1 MEDRPY
7 YHDGMRHLQDRF
19 DSRGLADRL
28 EETRLHDT
36 FKDNER
42 EFIGR
47 CAFFFLATADGEGAP
62 DCSYK
67 GGMPGFLR
75 VVDDRTLAFPNYD
88 GNGMFRSMGNI
99 RVNPQVGLLLIDFER
114 GRRMRI
120 NGRATLHEEDS
131 LLDEYPGANLIVRVL
146 AEQVFPNC
154 PRYIHKMELKE
165 HSVYVPTPAH
175 TPPVPEWKGREE
187 FRDVLPGNRK
197 SGKEPDKKAPRP

>member
-1 MEDRPY
+1 MKERPY

-19 DSRGLADRL
+19 DSRRLAERL

-36 FKDNER
+36 FKDTER

-88 GNGMFRSMGNI
+88 GNGMFRSLGNI
-99 RVNPQVGLLLIDFER
+99 RVNPRVGLLLIDFER

-120 NGRATLHEEDS
+120 NGRATLHEEDP
-131 LLDEYPGANLIVRVL
+131 LLEECPGAQLIVRVL
-146 AEQVFPNC
+146 AEQIFPNC

-175 TPPVPEWKGREE
+175 TPPVPEWKGRVE

-197 SGKEPDKKAPRP
+197 SGKESVEKTPRP

>member
-1 MEDRPY
+1 MEERPY
-7 YHDGMRHLQDRF
+7 YHDGMRHLQDKF
-19 DSRGLADRL
+19 DSRRVADRL
-28 EETRLHDT
+28 EERRLHDT

-88 GNGMFRSMGNI
+88 GNGMFRSLGNI
-99 RVNPQVGLLLIDFER
+99 RVNPRVGLLLIDFER

-120 NGRATLHEEDS
+120 NGRATLHEEDP
-131 LLDEYPGANLIVRVL
+131 LLEKYPGAQLIVRVH
-146 AEQVFPNC
+146 AEQIFPNC

-175 TPPVPEWKGREE
+175 TPPVPEWKGNED
-187 FRDVLPGNRK
+187 FRDVLPRNRK
-197 SGKEPDKKAPRP
+197 RGRDSE

>member
-1 MEDRPY
+1 MEERPY
-7 YHDGMRHLQDRF
+7 YHDGMRHLQDKF
-19 DSRGLADRL
+19 DSRRVADRL
-28 EETRLHDT
+28 EERRLHDT
-36 FKDNER
+36 FKDHER

-88 GNGMFRSMGNI
+88 GNGMFRSLGNI
-99 RVNPQVGLLLIDFER
+99 RVNPRVGLLLIDFER

-120 NGRATLHEEDS
+120 NGRATLHEEDP
-131 LLDEYPGANLIVRVL
+131 LLEKYPGAQLIVRVH
-146 AEQVFPNC
+146 AEQIFPNC

-175 TPPVPEWKGREE
+175 TPPVPEWKGNED
-187 FRDVLPGNRK
+187 FRDVLPRNRK
-197 SGKEPDKKAPRP
+197 RGRDSE